1 MSSGFPAPW
10 VRQAP
15 APGRH
20 RVVAGGSVT
29 RRSTAVF
36 VYPALETVVEPL
48 EPFATGSSGFGPVR
62 VWDHVKDR
70 VADYLAAYGRPE
82 QIAAWRD
89 GTPYVAELA
98 ENSAGR

>member
-1 MSSGFPAPW
+1 MTYAVP
-10 VRQAP
+10 
-15 APGRH
+15 
-20 RVVAGGSVT
+20 VVD
-29 RRSTAVF
+29 
-36 VYPALETVVEPL
+36 L
-48 EPFATGSSGFGPVR
+48 
-62 VWDHVKDR
+62 DR

>member
-1 MSSGFPAPW
+1 MAGSSGSS
-10 VRQAP
+10 
-15 APGRH
+15 GS
-20 RVVAGGSVT
+20 AGSAGSAG
-29 RRSTAVF
+29 SS
-36 VYPALETVVEPL
+36 
-48 EPFATGSSGFGPVR
+48 GSSGFEPVL
-62 VWDHVKDR
+62 VWDHIKDR

>member
-1 MSSGFPAPW
+1 
-10 VRQAP
+10 
-15 APGRH
+15 
-20 RVVAGGSVT
+20 VVAGGTVT

-36 VYPALETVVEPL
+36 VYPALDTVVQPLAQFAPLVADCDAEPIL
-48 EPFATGSSGFGPVR
+48 
-62 VWDHVKDR
+62 VWDHVKNR
-70 VADYLAAYGRPE
+70 VASYLAEYGRPE